1 MCLLNVDFK
10 ACISSF
16 SFFTKLYPLI
26 NFEKC
31 FLFHLKC
38 SFCSQDIQIF
48 VILSYHSFSRG
59 GLIFIGRDVTKVKSH
74 ESFCRL
80 FFFLLWDINFLLTI
94 ALFEVLHYNFPSIL
108 SSQCLIFFKLL
119 TILWL
124 FTLLLNWFLPHQ
136 DKKNHNQLTTK
147 DKKDWWTNWDKF
159 PYGDHFMYFL
169 IYFRY
174 YWA

>member
-80 FFFLLWDINFLLTI
+80 FFFPTLRYKLFANYSIIWSVTLQFPLHFIEPMFDIFQVINNFV
-94 ALFEVLHYNFPSIL
+94 ALHSF
-108 SSQCLIFFKLL
+108 
-119 TILWL
+119 
-124 FTLLLNWFLPHQ
+124 
-136 DKKNHNQLTTK
+136 
-147 DKKDWWTNWDKF
+147 
-159 PYGDHFMYFL
+159 
-169 IYFRY
+169 
-174 YWA
+174 A